1 MTTIEAAIEKTKDLL
16 CERASLPW
24 KTATWL
30 ARELGK
36 RDVRISAYELEAALL
51 REAERDGR
59 KVRYSIYPGRRTLDL
74 IWGHVDHVG
83 DMGYLPRPTL
93 EPDPDL
99 AGQLGEITPCSVA
112 QGAPWCFLSHN
123 FRDVRTALA
132 VRTEL
137 IARGYGVWLAE
148 TEILHGE
155 MITSSV
161 QDGLKR
167 SDRFVVLMTVN
178 ALASRWV
185 LKESGV
191 AIRQLAT
198 PPVVVVDPAADGV
211 AALFADW
218 VRGTWAADRAARIDA
233 IVVEQGHEPSS
244 TFLDELLDA
253 FDAVPTGRRIVLP
266 HPPSQDAVAPFAMW
280 DVVFPR
286 QVDATPG

>member
-1 MTTIEAAIEKTKDLL
+1 MTAIEAAV
-16 CERASLPW
+16 ERAEILLHARARLPW

-36 RDVRISAYELEAALL
+36 QDVRIPAHELEAALL
-51 REAERDGR
+51 RAAERDGR

-83 DMGYLPRPTL
+83 EVGNLPRPTL
-93 EPDPDL
+93 EADPGL
-99 AGQLGEITPCSVA
+99 AAQLGEITPCSVA
-112 QGAPWCFLSHN
+112 DGAPWCFLSHN
-123 FRDVRTALA
+123 FRDVRAALA
-132 VRTEL
+132 IRAEL

-155 MITSSV
+155 MITFSV
-161 QDGLKR
+161 QEGLKR
-167 SDRFVVLMTVN
+167 SDRFVVLMTAN

-198 PPVVVVDPAADGV
+198 PPIVVVDPAAEGV

-218 VRGTWAADRAARIDA
+218 VRDTWAADRAARIDA
-233 IVVEQGHEPSS
+233 IVVEHGHEPSS
-244 TFLDELLDA
+244 TFLDELLGA
-253 FDAVPTGRRIVLP
+253 FDALPTDQRIVVP
-266 HPPSQDAVAPFAMW
+266 HPPLNEAWAPLATW
-280 DVVFPR
+280 DTVFP
-286 QVDATPG
+286 QINAMSG

>member
-1 MTTIEAAIEKTKDLL
+1 VTTIEAAVERTKDLL
-16 CERASLPW
+16 RDRARLPW

-36 RDVRISAYELEAALL
+36 QGVRIPAHELEVALL
-51 REAERDGR
+51 REAERDR
-59 KVRYSIYPGRRTLDL
+59 REVRYSIYPGRRTLDL
-74 IWGHVDHVG
+74 IWGHVEHVG
-83 DMGYLPRPTL
+83 DMGNLPRPTL

-99 AGQLGEITPCSVA
+99 AAQLGEITPCSVVE
-112 QGAPWCFLSHN
+112 GAPWCFLSHN
-123 FRDVRTALA
+123 FRDVRGALA
-132 VRTEL
+132 VRAEL

-161 QDGLKR
+161 QDGLR
-167 SDRFVVLMTVN
+167 RADRFVVLMTAN

-218 VRGTWAADRAARIDA
+218 VRGTWTVDRAARIDA
-233 IVVEQGHEPSS
+233 LVVEQGHEPSS
-244 TFLDELLDA
+244 TFLDELLGA
-253 FDAVPTGRRIVLP
+253 FDAVPPDQRIVLP
-266 HPPSQDAVAPFAMW
+266 HPPRHEAVAPLATW
-280 DVVFPR
+280 ETVFP
-286 QVDATPG
+286 QINAMSG

>member
-1 MTTIEAAIEKTKDLL
+1 MTAIEAAVERTRDLL
-16 CERASLPW
+16 RDRARLPW

-30 ARELGK
+30 ARELG
-36 RDVRISAYELEAALL
+36 RQGMRIPAHELEAALL
-51 REAERDGR
+51 REAEGDGR

-83 DMGYLPRPTL
+83 DTGNLPRPTL
-93 EPDPDL
+93 EADPDL
-99 AGQLGEITPCSVA
+99 AAQLGEITPCSVA
-112 QGAPWCFLSHN
+112 EGAPWCFLSHN
-123 FRDVRTALA
+123 FRDVRIALA
-132 VRTEL
+132 IRAEL

-155 MITSSV
+155 MITFSV
-161 QDGLKR
+161 QEGLKR
-167 SDRFVVLMTVN
+167 SDRFVVLMTAN

-191 AIRQLAT
+191 AIRQLAS

-218 VRGTWAADRAARIDA
+218 VRGTWAADRATRIDA

-244 TFLDELLDA
+244 TFLDELLGA
-253 FDAVPTGRRIVLP
+253 FDAVPTDQRSVVP
-266 HPPSQDAVAPFAMW
+266 HPPVNEAVAPFATW
-280 DVVFPR
+280 DAIFPR
-286 QVDATPG
+286 QINAMSG